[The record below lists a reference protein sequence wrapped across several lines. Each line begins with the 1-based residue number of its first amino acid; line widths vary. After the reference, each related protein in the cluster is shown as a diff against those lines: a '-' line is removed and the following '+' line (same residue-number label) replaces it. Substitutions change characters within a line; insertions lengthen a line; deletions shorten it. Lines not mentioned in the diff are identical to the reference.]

1 MAERRMG
8 FLAIILCLCLCLMP
22 CTALAASVNDAK
34 EAIIT
39 DRECSLSVSYRYN
52 RIALGGQEVKLYRIA
67 EVSADAQYTLVPS
80 FEASGLILN
89 GVQTTGEWNV
99 IRSTLEAYILANHI
113 EPMLMDM
120 TDDNGQVC
128 FDGLKPGLYLTSDAR
143 ASQGDLAYSFDSA
156 LIALPGLDAEGH
168 WQYQISVTAKPEV
181 IPPSD
186 PDASIPFTVLK
197 LWKGD
202 EGRKDRPL
210 NIEVE
215 ILRDGII
222 VETVILSEANH
233 WSYAWNAKDDGA
245 KWSVVERKIPSGYS
259 MTLEKRNTTFMLTN
273 SRIPDNPTPPPVV
286 PPPTGDTSNIMLYTL
301 LMFMSGAMLIILG
314 ITGKRNRHEK
324 TT

>member
-1 MAERRMG
+1 
-8 FLAIILCLCLCLMP
+8 MP
-22 CTALAASVNDAK
+22 SSVPLSATAVTA
-34 EAIIT
+34 
-39 DRECSLSVSYRYN
+39 
-52 RIALGGQEVKLYRIA
+52 
-67 EVSADAQYTLVPS
+67 
-80 FEASGLILN
+80 F
-89 GVQTTGEWNV
+89 
-99 IRSTLEAYILANHI
+99 
-113 EPMLMDM
+113 
-120 TDDNGQVC
+120 
-128 FDGLKPGLYLTSDAR
+128 
-143 ASQGDLAYSFDSA
+143 AYSFDSA

-259 MTLEKRNTTFMLTN
+259 MTLEKRNTTYMLTN